1 MPMAIFSSRFL
12 TSICVMAVFSRDVP
26 NSAAAVC
33 CCWILV
39 LQIPELSP
47 KMAVCKRFASP
58 GPLNSA
64 QRKADGGYTRH
75 HEGEACCDYTAV
87 RAARGV
93 AATAAAG
100 PGSRRSGGR
109 REQELR
115 LGGCEGS
122 DSGQGSHSGQGLH
135 SGSIR
140 SSCIGFS
147 PSRQAARPPAPIS
160 GRSILRI
167 TAHMAAGEAHVRD
180 CVYCVLVQRTSTR
193 PRMAHGHGHAAC
205 RGSMHGC
212 IYTPCST
219 RGPECRASQTRA
231 AAGGGAAA
239 GRGLRAMMH
248 AWRMQA
254 ASRHATA
261 PPPTPREMG
270 AILRPRE

>member
-109 REQELR
+109 RQQELR

-147 PSRQAARPPAPIS
+147 PSRQAPPARPDFGQVDS
-160 GRSILRI
+160 ENHS
-167 TAHMAAGEAHVRD
+167 THAGEAHVRD
-180 CVYCVLVQRTSTR
+180 CVYCVLVQSTVLHVQ
-193 PRMAHGHGHAAC
+193 P
-205 RGSMHGC
+205 
-212 IYTPCST
+212 
-219 RGPECRASQTRA
+219 
-231 AAGGGAAA
+231 
-239 GRGLRAMMH
+239 
-248 AWRMQA
+248 
-254 ASRHATA
+254 
-261 PPPTPREMG
+261 
-270 AILRPRE
+270 